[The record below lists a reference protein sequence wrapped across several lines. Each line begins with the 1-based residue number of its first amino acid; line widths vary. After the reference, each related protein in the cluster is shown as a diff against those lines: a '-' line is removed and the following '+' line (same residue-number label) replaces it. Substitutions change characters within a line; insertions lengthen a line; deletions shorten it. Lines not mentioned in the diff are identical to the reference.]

1 MRRRLLLVVLAAS
14 TLVVVAFA
22 VPLGLLVRTVAED
35 RALDAAERDAA
46 ALAPVLAL
54 TDDVDLVAAAVQ
66 RTATGGAGRLVVWLP
81 DGRVIGDP
89 DETGHGR
96 DAASTADAVALAR
109 TGLSFS
115 EPIADGVDLWT
126 PVALGEDAVAVIRAH
141 VPEAEL
147 RSGVTTSWLAL
158 GAVAVA
164 LVLGSALVADRLAR
178 SLTRDAGELADTA
191 EALAEGDAAAR
202 AHTSDTPELAAAGR
216 ALNLLAD
223 RIDELR
229 AAERERVADLSHRL
243 RTPLT
248 ALRLDAE
255 SSGSASLVD
264 GVDRL
269 EAAVT
274 ELVRAARRPLHDA
287 PVSAVSDLAAAVRE
301 RTAFWSLL
309 AEEEG
314 RPWTVDVPD
323 GAVPVHADPTELEAV
338 LDALIANVHS
348 HTPPGTAYAVAVRVD
363 GDRAVL
369 TVDDAGPGI
378 ADPGAALGRGVS
390 GGGSTGLGL
399 DIAARLAAAAGG
411 EVRVARAPAG
421 GARIT
426 LDLPLAR

>member
-14 TLVVVAFA
+14 TLVVAAFA

-54 TDDVDLVAAAVQ
+54 TDDVDLLTAAVE
-66 RTATGGAGRLVVWLP
+66 RTATGGDDRLVVWLP
-81 DGRVIGDP
+81 DDRLIGDAA
-89 DETGHGR
+89 DTKDGR
-96 DAASTADAVALAR
+96 DPRSTADAVALAR

-115 EPIADGVDLWT
+115 EPIEGGVDLWT

-141 VPEAEL
+141 VPDDEL

-178 SLTRDAGELADTA
+178 SLTRDAVELADTA
-191 EALAEGDAAAR
+191 ESLAEGDAAAR

-255 SSGSASLVD
+255 SSGSTSLVA

-287 PVSAVSDLAAAVRE
+287 PVSTVADLAAVVRE
-301 RTAFWSLL
+301 RTTFWSLL
-309 AEEEG
+309 AEDEG

-323 GAVPVHADPTELEAV
+323 AAVPVQADHTELEAV
-338 LDALIANVHS
+338 LDALIANVHA
-348 HTPPGTAYAVAVRVD
+348 HTPPGTAYAVAVRVE
-363 GDRAVL
+363 GGRAEL
-369 TVDDAGPGI
+369 TVDDEGPGI
-378 ADPGAALGRGVS
+378 ADAEAALGRGVS

-411 EVRVARAPAG
+411 ELRIETAPGG
-421 GARIT
+421 GARIV